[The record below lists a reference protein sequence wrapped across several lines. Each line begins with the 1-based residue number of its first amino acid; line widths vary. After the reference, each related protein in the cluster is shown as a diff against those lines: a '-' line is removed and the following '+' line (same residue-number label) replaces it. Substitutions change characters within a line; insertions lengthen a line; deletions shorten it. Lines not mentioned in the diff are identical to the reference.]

1 MARPYRSGAER
12 SGRLADDLLA
22 FKRDPGNPAKR
33 PAEAPEVLGL
43 PEGRWLSR
51 GVYRMEH
58 VFRYGSFYGKRPL
71 CSPCGAG
78 RMLSLWGGNGTPVFI
93 DTETTGLSGG
103 TGTYAFLVG
112 IGVCR
117 GDSFSVVQLF
127 LSGPAWEREWLAALE
142 AELPESFGLVT
153 YNGRAFDLPLLR
165 TRYTLSRAVPS
176 WDGSPHMDLLT
187 LTRHFY
193 RDRLESCS
201 LSSMER
207 NVLGLVRS
215 GCDVPGSEIPRMYAQ
230 FLRSRDARPLRG
242 IFYHNT
248 LDIVSLAALQ
258 VHIAELIQGKC
269 ACAEDLLRAGD
280 LWKSKGFCENAY
292 ALWRA
297 ALRLG
302 SGHGG
307 ALLRLAEAEKAAGN
321 FSAAHGYYEEA
332 LAFERR
338 PTAVLEAL
346 AKLEEHRLGD
356 CAAALSHAVRALRWL
371 ESHRVFRDSRWEEER
386 KNFRHRIERLERKL
400 SCRDTE

>member
-12 SGRLADDLLA
+12 AGRLADDLSA
-22 FKRDPGNPAKR
+22 FKKSPGDPAGR
-33 PAEAPEVLGL
+33 RAEAPDVHGL

-58 VFRYGSFYGKRPL
+58 IFRYGLPYGKREL

-78 RMLSLWGGNGTPVFI
+78 RMLKLWGGNGTPVFL

-165 TRYTLSRAVPS
+165 ARYTLSRAAPS
-176 WDGSPHMDLLT
+176 WDGAPHMDLLT
-187 LTRHFY
+187 LARHFY

-207 NVLGLVRS
+207 NILGLARS
-215 GCDVPGSEIPRMYAQ
+215 GCDVPGYEIPRIYAQ
-230 FLRSRDARPLRG
+230 FLHSHDARPLHG

-258 VHIAELIQGKC
+258 VYIAELIQGRC
-269 ACAEDLLRAGD
+269 GSAEDLLRAGD
-280 LWKSKGFCENAY
+280 LWKAKGFFENAF

-297 ALRLG
+297 SLRFG
-302 SGHGG
+302 RGKGG

-321 FSAAHGYYEEA
+321 FSAAHSYYEEA

-346 AKLEEHRLGD
+346 AKLEEHRLDD
-356 CAAALSHAVRALRWL
+356 CAAALSHAMRALRWL
-371 ESHRVFRDSRWEEER
+371 ENHRVFRDARWEEER
-386 KNFRHRIERLERKL
+386 RNFRHRIERLERKL
-400 SCRDTE
+400 SCRNAE